1 MNDITPT
8 MTHRHIT
15 PRIAKTMLSHN
26 TGNRPL
32 RKAVVQRYTTDMKNG
47 DWQDNGDPIRFDTN
61 GRLID
66 GQHRLEA
73 VILSDT
79 PIDAW
84 VLRGLKPETQKTM
97 DQAAPRSLADW
108 LKFKGEANVS
118 RLATLTMLDARWNTL
133 GPTYAFGEG
142 RRKMTRSQFA
152 RFFDEHADELRDA
165 LPRGRKYARRS
176 GNLLSDNVCALLW
189 LEFSKI
195 SRSDA
200 DIFFVR
206 FSEGSNLGEGDP
218 ILVLRRALIRAKT
231 LKEEGLQSST
241 RFKVALTIKAWNKYR
256 QGLPARSL
264 SWKPGGAAKEPF
276 PLPY

>member
-1 MNDITPT
+1 
-8 MTHRHIT
+8 
-15 PRIAKTMLSHN
+15 
-26 TGNRPL
+26 
-32 RKAVVQRYTTDMKNG
+32 
-47 DWQDNGDPIRFDTN
+47 
-61 GRLID
+61 
-66 GQHRLEA
+66 
-73 VILSDT
+73 
-79 PIDAW
+79 
-84 VLRGLKPETQKTM
+84 
-97 DQAAPRSLADW
+97 
-108 LKFKGEANVS
+108 
-118 RLATLTMLDARWNTL
+118 MLDARWNTL

-142 RRKMTRSQFA
+142 CRKMTRSQFT